1 MEIFNFWCKYKHN
14 EKIKKQTLLTIFI
27 FNFNKNNYNV
37 FIDILSFNKTNIRGM
52 VFLQQLW
59 GGGGGSHH
67 HQRLS

>member
-59 GGGGGSHH
+59 GGGSHH

>member
-14 EKIKKQTLLTIFI
+14 EKIKKQAFLTIFI
-27 FNFNKNNYNV
+27 FNFNENNYNV

-59 GGGGGSHH
+59 GSHH
-67 HQRLS
+67 HQRLL